1 MKPDTSRWR
10 DNTSYDFFDSLPVE
24 GLAWECL
31 RRWNSYQRLY
41 AALARSG
48 AETQPFPTEAQKRWG
63 LRFRRP
69 SRPVRVDA
77 GRSVVASCRPRGA
90 GPRAVP
96 RFPVI
101 RPSHG
106 ARRDQCSPRQS
117 AGVARYP

>member
-31 RRWNSYQRLY
+31 RRWNSYQRFY
-41 AALARSG
+41 VALARSG

-63 LRFRRP
+63 LRFRSSP
-69 SRPVRVDA
+69 RPVRIDA
-77 GRSVVASCRPRGA
+77 RRSVVASCRPRGA
-90 GPRAVP
+90 GPGAFTG
-96 RFPVI
+96 FPVI

-106 ARRDQCSPRQS
+106 AHRDQCSP
-117 AGVARYP
+117 

>member
-63 LRFRRP
+63 LRFRRS
-69 SRPVRVDA
+69 SRPVLLSARHFVVTTCQP
-77 GRSVVASCRPRGA
+77 RSA
-90 GPRAVP
+90 GPRAFTG
-96 RFPVI
+96 FPVI
-101 RPSHG
+101 RPFHG
-106 ARRDQCSPRQS
+106 ARRDRCLSRQS
-117 AGVARYP
+117 GGVARHP